1 MMHPNKSPG
10 TDGFTTGFYQR
21 HWELI
26 GGYISNAVL
35 AFLNGVEMEAV
46 VNSTVL
52 ILIPKVRNT
61 QELTHF
67 RPISL
72 CNVLYKMG
80 TYPMQTP
87 PPVQTM
93 QTPTGAVRSRSDC
106 SQQIKGHF
114 TIQRPPAHHRC
125 LVIMRKP
132 PCRHHRSIG
141 NGVDSLRIVS
151 CVRLVRSI
159 AASPALALEL
169 RRRPRCSRRPLDHRA
184 LPALRSPPC

>member
-1 MMHPNKSPG
+1 
-10 TDGFTTGFYQR
+10 
-21 HWELI
+21 
-26 GGYISNAVL
+26 
-35 AFLNGVEMEAV
+35 
-46 VNSTVL
+46 
-52 ILIPKVRNT
+52 
-61 QELTHF
+61 
-67 RPISL
+67 
-72 CNVLYKMG
+72 
-80 TYPMQTP
+80 MQTP

-184 LPALRSPPC
+184 LPALRSPPCWCSSRPFVPTVSPSAVGRLEVATASPPTRRPPGRRCPPWGRRRPFAPARVAERRR